1 MTFSQRL
8 SQTRKACGMS
18 QEALAHQVGVSRQA
32 VSKWETG
39 EALPDLPRLLALAD
53 ALELPLDDLCGR
65 ELPLSPPEP
74 PVPGAAPTAEPA
86 APEDLPQPAPP
97 CPDSAIATVPS
108 RSRFRRIL
116 PLAVAFFLG
125 AGLMGGIMWGIRQSQ
140 LVPSETAAAADLP
153 EAFTVS
159 GLSFSCRNDLL
170 SYTFTPST
178 AAPDITYQISFTN
191 AQGQTETFDAGY
203 SGGVCTGT
211 AALDPLESYQVT
223 VTAQSGTAQRSL
235 AVAANLTFG
244 DSRADWIPLEEI
256 P

>member
-8 SQTRKACGMS
+8 SQSRKARGMS
-18 QEALAHQVGVSRQA
+18 QESLAQQVGVSRQA

-39 EALPDLPRLLALAD
+39 EALPDLPRLLAIAD

-65 ELPLSPPEP
+65 EAPLSPPEP
-74 PVPGAAPTAEPA
+74 PVPGAIPSPEPA
-86 APEDLPQPAPP
+86 PADLSQPTSSPS
-97 CPDSAIATVPS
+97 PDSGTASAPA
-108 RSRFRRIL
+108 RLRRIL
-116 PLAVAFFLG
+116 PLVIAFFLG
-125 AGLMGGIMWGIRQSQ
+125 AGLMGGVMWGIRQSQ

-153 EAFTVS
+153 EPFTVS
-159 GLSFSCRNDLL
+159 GLSFSCRNDVLT
-170 SYTFTPST
+170 YTFTPST

-191 AQGQTETFDAGY
+191 SQGQTETLDAGY

-223 VTAQSGTAQRSL
+223 ATAQSATAQRSL

>member
-1 MTFSQRL
+1 M
-8 SQTRKACGMS
+8 AI
-18 QEALAHQVGVSRQA
+18 
-32 VSKWETG
+32 
-39 EALPDLPRLLALAD
+39 AD

-65 ELPLSPPEP
+65 ELPLVPPEP
-74 PVPGAAPTAEPA
+74 PAPGTAPTAEPA
-86 APEDLPQPAPP
+86 PADIPQPASSPS
-97 CPDSAIATVPS
+97 PDSGTASAPA
-108 RSRFRRIL
+108 RFRRIL
-116 PLAVAFFLG
+116 PLVIAFFLG

-153 EAFTVS
+153 EAFSIS
-159 GLSFSCRNDLL
+159 GLSFSCRNDILT
-170 SYTFTPST
+170 YTFTPST

-191 AQGQTETFDAGY
+191 SRGQAETFDAGY

>member
-8 SQTRKACGMS
+8 SQSRKARGMS
-18 QEALAHQVGVSRQA
+18 QESLAQQVGVSRQA

-39 EALPDLPRLLALAD
+39 EALPDLPRLLAIAD

-65 ELPLSPPEP
+65 EVPLSPPEP
-74 PVPGAAPTAEPA
+74 PAPGAIPSPESAPA
-86 APEDLPQPAPP
+86 DISQPASSLS
-97 CPDSAIATVPS
+97 PDSGTASAPA
-108 RSRFRRIL
+108 RLRRIL
-116 PLAVAFFLG
+116 PLVIAFFLG
-125 AGLMGGIMWGIRQSQ
+125 AGLMGGLQWAIRQSQ

-153 EAFTVS
+153 EPFTVS
-159 GLSFSCRNDLL
+159 GLSFSCRNDVLT
-170 SYTFTPST
+170 YTFTPST

-191 AQGQTETFDAGY
+191 SQGQTETLDAGY

-223 VTAQSGTAQRSL
+223 VTAQSATAQRSL